1 MGEKNPAFFAFT
13 FSIGIICFLISVF
26 ILCVNAILCKYDKL
40 DSCNHIHSYSSSYKG
55 LIAGAVMTIISI
67 GPLSMF

>member
-13 FSIGIICFLISVF
+13 LIIGIICFLISV
-26 ILCVNAILCKYDKL
+26 IVLCVDAIKCNSNNL
-40 DSCNHIHSYSSSYKG
+40 DSCNNIHSYSSSYKG

-67 GPLSMF
+67 GALSMF